1 MSSAHAPGE
10 GPRHVV
16 FSLGEELF
24 AVPIG
29 VVQEVLPLP
38 SITPV
43 PRAPR
48 WLLGVIN
55 RRGNILGVV
64 DIRDVLSCE
73 DRDATNAA
81 RLLVVTT
88 ERFTLALKV
97 DSVEEI
103 VGIHSDETIPAET
116 SHARSTFVARAHVRG
131 GRLISLLDLEPILNR
146 DEFLV
151 FQ

>member
-1 MSSAHAPGE
+1 MSTSDLTGE

-29 VVQEVLPLP
+29 TVQEVLPMP
-38 SITPV
+38 TVTPV
-43 PRAPR
+43 PQAPH

-64 DIRDVLSCE
+64 DVRRVLSCASRVPGPKE
-73 DRDATNAA
+73 

-88 ERFTLALKV
+88 ERFTLALQV

-103 VGIHSDETIPAET
+103 VGVHFDETIPAET
-116 SHARSTFVARAHVRG
+116 SHARKSFIERAYLRG
-131 GRLISLLDLEPILNR
+131 GRLISMLELEPILNR

-151 FQ
+151 FT

>member
-1 MSSAHAPGE
+1 MSSPHLSGE

-29 VVQEVLPLP
+29 AVQEVLPIP
-38 SITPV
+38 AITPV
-43 PRAPR
+43 PRAPK

-64 DIRDVLSCE
+64 DIRAVLSCANCE
-73 DRDATNAA
+73 SSPAA

-103 VGIHSDETIPAET
+103 VGIHSDDTIPAET
-116 SHARSTFVARAHVRG
+116 THTRKTIVERAYLRG
-131 GRLISLLDLEPILNR
+131 GKLISMLELEPILNR

>member
-1 MSSAHAPGE
+1 MSSAHLSGE

-29 VVQEVLPLP
+29 AVQEVLPLP

-43 PRAPR
+43 PRAPK

-64 DIRDVLSCE
+64 DIRAVLSCANCE
-73 DRDATNAA
+73 ASPAA

-116 SHARSTFVARAHVRG
+116 THTRKTFVERAYLRG
-131 GRLISLLDLEPILNR
+131 GKLISMLELEPILNR